1 MYGIRACLYIY
12 DWRHVLQRDLLGQHR
27 LNTFPPEEKNNI
39 EFFKN
44 CSCLTFSYPLPLA
57 R

>member
-1 MYGIRACLYIY
+1 MYGIGARLYIY

-57 R
+57 Q